1 MPLKEKFPILIL
13 IALVILPMI
22 ATDIYLPAM
31 SDIGLQLNA
40 TSSYVT
46 NTLTSYML
54 GYSLSLLLA
63 GVLADVCGR
72 RFICIA
78 GVSIFFVSS
87 IGCYF
92 ASTIEQL
99 IILRFF
105 QALGGG
111 CGTLLARVIVRDL
124 YDQQSQVR
132 VLSYLA
138 AGMVVSPIFGPSMG
152 AFINSYY
159 DWRAIFLLLAIYSFF
174 TLLCLYIFMGETL
187 ASQGDK
193 RPFWFKGV
201 ISQYSFL
208 LGHREFMF
216 YTLVISLAWT
226 VYFAFLS
233 SSPALIQDFYQ
244 TTAIEYGYIFSV
256 TISGFIFGTI
266 FIRWKI
272 GVINLRH
279 LVFLAG
285 VIIFMATLIVYILT
299 SFEIKFLQVRLL
311 FVFFALFGI
320 GIIFPAAQGGV
331 TRSFKNNIG
340 LISGLF
346 YSIEMFFG
354 AVCGYMLSIIGDV
367 TWISTSLIMLI
378 AATGII
384 LFCIFDGWREISKRL
399 IRLNPLVK

>member
-272 GVINLRH
+272 AILNLRH
-279 LVFLAG
+279 LVFWLA
-285 VIIFMATLIVYILT
+285 
-299 SFEIKFLQVRLL
+299 
-311 FVFFALFGI
+311 
-320 GIIFPAAQGGV
+320 
-331 TRSFKNNIG
+331 
-340 LISGLF
+340 
-346 YSIEMFFG
+346 
-354 AVCGYMLSIIGDV
+354 
-367 TWISTSLIMLI
+367 
-378 AATGII
+378 
-384 LFCIFDGWREISKRL
+384 
-399 IRLNPLVK
+399 